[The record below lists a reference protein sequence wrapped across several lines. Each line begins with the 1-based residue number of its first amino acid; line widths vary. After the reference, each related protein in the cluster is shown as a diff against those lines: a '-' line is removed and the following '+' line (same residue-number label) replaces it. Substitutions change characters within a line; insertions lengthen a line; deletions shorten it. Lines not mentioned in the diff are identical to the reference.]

1 MSRLAVVLVGLLWAV
16 PVLAAEEEHAASI
29 GELTFPLINFLIFLY
44 LIKRFALPLVKEHF
58 KGRRAAIAGAV
69 GEADEAR
76 RRAAALLDDY
86 RNRLAQLD
94 QEMQTI
100 RNELRAEGERE
111 KNKLLAEANEI
122 GARIKADAD
131 FLAEQEIRL
140 ARLVLKREIVE
151 AARRTAEEFVRDR
164 LTAADQTRIVAEFLS
179 EVGAAR

>member
-1 MSRLAVVLVGLLWAV
+1 MNRLAAGLFGWLWAV
-16 PVLAAEEEHAASI
+16 PVLAAEEEHAAHAPSVN
-29 GELTFPLINFLIFLY
+29 ELWFPLINFLIFLY
-44 LIKRFALPLVKEHF
+44 LIKRYALPLARDYF
-58 KGRRAAIAGAV
+58 KNRRAAIAGAV
-69 GEADEAR
+69 EEADEAQ
-76 RRAAALLDDY
+76 RRAAALLGDY

-140 ARLVLKREIVE
+140 ARLALKREIVE
-151 AARRTAEEFVRDR
+151 AARAAAEKFVRDQIGR
-164 LTAADQTRIVAEFLS
+164 AHV
-179 EVGAAR
+179 